1 MKHIDKL
8 ALAAACVPG
17 MILNAVPLSED
28 TANVLSQAGET
39 VPVDQGAESTTEGN
53 AAAAA
58 TPGSCDCEGSDC
70 TDVEAGGR
78 GGYNMVDDG
87 NDNSTGD
94 GCDNRS
100 DCDSVS
106 PDGRGGYNMLG
117 NGTANSTGNG
127 SGDCADV
134 EAGGRGDGNADG
146 TDDGCDD
153 ANAGS
158 PDRRGGYRVLC
169 IGSPDADPI
178 ATVDFF

>member
-8 ALAAACVPG
+8 ALAAACLPG
-17 MILNAVPLSED
+17 MVLKAAPLSED
-28 TANVLSQAGET
+28 TANAPSQAGET
-39 VPVDQGAESTTEGN
+39 EPVDQGAESTAEASA

-58 TPGSCDCEGSDC
+58 TPGFCDCESSNC

-78 GGYNMVDDG
+78 GAGAG
-87 NDNSTGD
+87 CD
-94 GCDNRS
+94 GCPGG
-100 DCDSVS
+100 DSVS
-106 PDGRGGYNMLG
+106 PDGRGGYNTLG

-153 ANAGS
+153 ANANAGS
-158 PDRRGGYRVLC
+158 SDGRGGFRLLC

-178 ATVDFF
+178 ATVDLF